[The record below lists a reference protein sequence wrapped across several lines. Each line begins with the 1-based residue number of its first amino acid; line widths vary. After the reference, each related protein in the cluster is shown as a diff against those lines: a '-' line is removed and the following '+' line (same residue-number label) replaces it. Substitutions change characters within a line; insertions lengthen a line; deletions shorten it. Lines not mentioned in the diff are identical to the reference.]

1 MKKHI
6 SHRIVTLGAALV
18 LSAFAAFPAFA
29 ISHMGH
35 LDTVSDK
42 AITGWAWD
50 SASPNTAVSVELTV
64 SGESLGQA
72 GSKTFTVSADQT
84 RSDLETAL
92 GSAAHGF
99 TYEIDWT
106 PFETGTYTVTAAAV
120 SGETKTP
127 LIGTHT
133 YTHTYKKEEAPITAE
148 ATAAAVTA
156 PPAPEAEA
164 PKPAAPEETK
174 TPIGPGSGTVA
185 VKETPAG
192 PGSTTTTKPAGPGQG
207 PGSSSTKSGTKK
219 YTSKPVGP
227 GAPSYETGEPD
238 EFLGVFEA
246 TAYCDC
252 DYCSGGYKKT
262 YAGTIPQP
270 NHTIAADLDLFPL
283 GTKLLIDGIVYTV
296 EDKGSNVVD
305 EHVDIFFATHE
316 EAYAFG
322 RKNVKVYSV
331 K

>member
-6 SHRIVTLGAALV
+6 SHRIATLGAALV

-42 AITGWAWD
+42 MITGWAWD
-50 SASPNTAVSVELTV
+50 STSPNTAVSVELTV
-64 SGESLGQA
+64 SGESFGQA
-72 GSKTFTVSADQT
+72 GSKIFTVSADQS

-133 YTHTYKKEEAPITAE
+133 YTHTYKKEEAPIVTE
-148 ATAAAVTA
+148 TTVTPAA
-156 PPAPEAEA
+156 P
-164 PKPAAPEETK
+164 APEETK
-174 TPIGPGSGTVA
+174 TPIGPGSGSAV
-185 VKETPAG
+185 VKEIPAG
-192 PGSTTTTKPAGPGQG
+192 PGSVAVTKPAGPGQG
-207 PGSSSTKSGTKK
+207 PGSSSAKSGTKK
-219 YTSKPVGP
+219 YTSKAAGP

-246 TAYCDC
+246 TAYCAC
-252 DYCSGGYKKT
+252 DYCSGGHKKT

-270 NHTIAADLDLFPL
+270 NHTIAADLNLFPL

-296 EDKGSNVVD
+296 EDKGSNVVN